1 MRLGGFNFRLLPFAY
16 INTKR
21 AVMAD
26 SVCKRRLLT
35 SAFRLLPSAYSIAR
49 GKMRNY
55 KLITYE
61 QAKSPIAEAYRTL
74 RTNLQFSRADGSLQ
88 TLMFTSAGPGEGKS
102 TTVAN
107 SAVVLAQ
114 AGKRV
119 IIVDCDLRKPV
130 QHKIFGLPNRGVTNV
145 LIENLPATEVL
156 QDTEIRN
163 LRVLTSGPIPP
174 NPSELLGS
182 AKMERLL
189 SELKDAADYLII
201 DAPPVVAVTDACVLA
216 SKMDGVLLTVAAGM
230 VRPEMG
236 QRAKDLLVK
245 ANAPLLGVVLNRV
258 EIEKEHAYYYYYY
271 GNDGVKHK
279 SSRKKRAK
287 YLE

>member
-1 MRLGGFNFRLLPFAY
+1 
-16 INTKR
+16 
-21 AVMAD
+21 
-26 SVCKRRLLT
+26 
-35 SAFRLLPSAYSIAR
+35 
-49 GKMRNY
+49 MRNY

-216 SKMDGVLLTVAAGM
+216 SKTDGVVLTVAAGM

-236 QRAKDLLVK
+236 QHAKDLLVK